1 MIEEQNI
8 LDDDKHLK
16 KILDVIKDWDTVEM
30 IKWNW
35 ENKKDLNNVSK
46 WQIIKQAI
54 NFHN

>member
-30 IKWNW
+30 IKRNW

-54 NFHN
+54 NFYN